1 MYPNE
6 NYETDIKYTIQLN
19 RVIFSLLG
27 IWPETDPTFLENLK
41 KFSLILGCYFILACE
56 LIPTILYIVLVE
68 KRVIVRMKLLS
79 SVMFTILAVLKYS
92 SLVLSKNQ
100 VRNCLTRVKDDWQNV
115 SSTSSRN
122 SMIDKARTARRL
134 LILCG
139 IFMYTSGLYYR
150 TVVPLSRGKSVNA
163 QNVTIRH
170 LPTPSYFVLF
180 NGQISPAYEIVF
192 FIQFLS
198 GMIKYTIT
206 VAICSLAALFV
217 MHTCGQLEILMAL
230 TDNMV
235 NEMEEKQLDRKLA
248 LIVEHQIRM
257 RNFLRLAQST
267 LEHTSLFEV
276 MGCTII
282 ICFIGHLIITE
293 WAAQNAVSLCSYV
306 VVLLSIGFNI
316 YIFCFIGEQ
325 LSVEGE
331 RLALT
336 VCTLDWYRLPNAK
349 ARSMV
354 LVVAMSIVPT
364 KIKAGKFF
372 DLTNKTF
379 GDVVKTAVTY
389 MNFIRKVME

>member
-27 IWPETDPTFLENLK
+27 IWPETEPTFLK

-56 LIPTILYIVLVE
+56 LIPTILYIVLIE
-68 KRVIVRMKLLS
+68 KRLNVRMKFSS
-79 SVMFTILAVLKYS
+79 SVMFTILAIFKYS

-100 VRNCLTRVKDDWQNV
+100 IKNCLTHVKDDWQNV
-115 SSTSSRN
+115 STTSARN

-139 IFMYTSGLYYR
+139 ISMYTTGLYYR
-150 TVVPLSRGKSVNA
+150 TVVPLSRGKSVND

-170 LPTPSYFVLF
+170 LPNPSYFVLF

-192 FIQFLS
+192 FIQFLA

-217 MHTCGQLEILMAL
+217 MHTCGQLEILKAL
-230 TDNMV
+230 TNNMV
-235 NEMEEKQLDRKLA
+235 NEMEEKQLDKKLA
-248 LIVEHQIRM
+248 LIVEHQIRI

-267 LEHTSLFEV
+267 LENTSLFEV

-282 ICFIGHLIITE
+282 LCFLGHLFITD
-293 WAAQNAVSLCSYV
+293 WATQDVIYMFSYLTF
-306 VVLLSIGFNI
+306 LLTITFNI

-349 ARSMV
+349 ARSLV
-354 LVVAMSIVPT
+354 LVIAMSIVPT

-389 MNFIRKVME
+389 LNFIRTVLE